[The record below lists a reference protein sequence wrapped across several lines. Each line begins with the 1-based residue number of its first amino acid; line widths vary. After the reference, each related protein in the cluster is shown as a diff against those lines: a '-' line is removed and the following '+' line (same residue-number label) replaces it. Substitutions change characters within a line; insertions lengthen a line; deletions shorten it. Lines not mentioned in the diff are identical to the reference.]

1 MKKMFRLF
9 LLITILNSSG
19 CAYQPTLIQGNL
31 LDEDNIDQIEV
42 NMTKNQ
48 VLFLLGT
55 PMINDPFHANRWD
68 YVYFVKIGRNNASFK
83 RWISIFFDDDKVATI
98 TKDKQLKSDL

>member
-9 LLITILNSSG
+9 FLIAILNSSG
-19 CAYQPTLIQGNL
+19 CVYQPNLVQGNL

-55 PMINDPFHANRWD
+55 PMINDPFHADRWD
-68 YVYFVKIGRNNASFK
+68 YIYFIKIGRNNASFK
-83 RWISIFFDDDKVATI
+83 RWISIFFDDDKVAAI
-98 TKDKQLKSDL
+98 TKDKQLKSNL